1 LLGRGSDVVTV
12 AMHAD
17 LLLKAAHALKTA
29 AGISEETYSATDE
42 HPLHGEGQGTKWA
55 VKAWVIIS
63 TLSMALMPKKSAG
76 IQFQDPQRT
85 LLTKR
90 IMEGFVD
97 DTTLWL
103 NL

>member
-1 LLGRGSDVVTV
+1 LLGRASDVVSV

-17 LLLKAAHALKTA
+17 LLLKVVYALKTA
-29 AGISEETYSATDE
+29 AGISEKTYSATDE
-42 HPLHGEGQGTKWA
+42 HPLYGERQGTKWT
-55 VKAWVIIS
+55 VTAWGMIS
-63 TLSMALMPKKSAG
+63 TLIMTLMPKKSAG
-76 IQFQDPQRT
+76 IQFQDPQRS